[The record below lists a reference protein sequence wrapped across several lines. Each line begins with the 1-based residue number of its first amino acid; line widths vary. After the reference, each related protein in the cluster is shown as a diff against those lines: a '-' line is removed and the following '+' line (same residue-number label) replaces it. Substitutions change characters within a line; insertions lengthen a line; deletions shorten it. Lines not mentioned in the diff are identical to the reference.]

1 LRFICNCVGNYNT
14 FQPNKMAQNKTIVVI
29 GGGAA
34 GYMAAITCAETNSDC
49 RVIIVERGKETLEK
63 VRISGGGRCNVTHAC
78 YDPRELVKFYPRGSR
93 ELLGAFTRFQS
104 ADTVEWFE
112 KRGVSIKTEDDG
124 RMFPESNTSAT
135 IVQCLQQAAKN
146 AGVEVA
152 MGVRI
157 EKIIDTHH
165 SKNPYH
171 NWTLRTGKEGEF
183 KAFAVM
189 IAAGSSTAVW
199 QMLFDIGYQIV
210 PPVPSLFTF
219 NCKDERIK
227 DLLGISLPKVNIA
240 IKGTKLT
247 TEGAFL
253 ITHWGMSGPAVLR
266 LSAWA
271 ARELAD
277 KKYQFTAIINFT
289 GMPKNEAE
297 EEMMEYKNQNPRKF
311 ILNNALFDLPT
322 RLWERLVVAADIDY
336 KMKWADIPK
345 TKLRVLLAQITE
357 AEFEINGKSTF
368 KEEFVTCGGVALSQ
382 INFKT
387 MESKIHRNLFF
398 AGEILDIDAITGG
411 FNFQAA
417 WTCGWLAGQHLG
429 GE

>member
-1 LRFICNCVGNYNT
+1 
-14 FQPNKMAQNKTIVVI
+14 MAQLKTIVII

-34 GYMAAITCAETNSDC
+34 GYMAAITCAEQNRDC
-49 RVIIVERGKETLEK
+49 RVIIVERGKQTLEK

-78 YDPRELVKFYPRGSR
+78 YDARELVKFYPRGHR
-93 ELLGAFTRFQS
+93 ELLGAFSRFQT

-112 KRGVSIKTEDDG
+112 KRGVPTKTEDDG
-124 RMFPESNTSAT
+124 RMFPESNTSET

-146 AGVEVA
+146 ANVEVL

-165 SKNPYH
+165 SKNPMH
-171 NWTLRTGKEGEF
+171 NWVLRTSNEGEF

-189 IAAGSSTAVW
+189 VAAGSSTAVW
-199 QMLFDIGYQIV
+199 QMLFDIGYKIEQ
-210 PPVPSLFTF
+210 PVPSLFTF

-227 DLLGISLPKVNIA
+227 DLLGISLPKVKIQ
-240 IKGTKLT
+240 IKDSKLSS
-247 TEGAFL
+247 EGAFL

-277 KKYQFTAIINFT
+277 RKYQFTAIINFT
-289 GMPKNEAE
+289 GVSKSEAE
-297 EEMMEYKNQNPRKF
+297 EEMMDFKNENPRKF

-322 RLWERLVVAADIDY
+322 RLWERLVEAANIDY
-336 KMKWADIPK
+336 KMKWGDISK
-345 TKLRVLLAQITE
+345 NTMRNLLAELTE
-357 AEFEINGKSTF
+357 AHFNISGKSVF
-368 KEEFVTCGGVALSQ
+368 KEEFVTCGGVTLSQ

-387 MESKIHRNLFF
+387 MESKLHKNLFF
-398 AGEILDIDAITGG
+398 AGEILDIDAVTGG

-417 WTCGWLAGQHLG
+417 WTCGWLAGQNLAN
-429 GE
+429 EEVV